1 MFDDDLE
8 PQKQPKQKKNLEP
21 MSVEEL
27 EKYVLELKDEIKR
40 AEEDME
46 RKKSHM
52 DTVSSVFKS

>member
-8 PQKQPKQKKNLEP
+8 PQKQPKQKKNLEA

-27 EKYVLELKDEIKR
+27 EKYVLGLKDEIKR
-40 AEEDME
+40 AEEDIE
-46 RKKSHM
+46 KKQSHM